1 MECQNRLEAILGTQ
15 LCLEGI
21 YSSHN
26 TGEVLRASY
35 RVVRGIG
42 KLLLECW
49 DDLSRQFANYRGR
62 REYYVANGGTAPSAT
77 HQYAY
82 REDILRLGDV
92 RDGIL
97 REIDD
102 IVDGGWEYD
111 IGFSLYIG
119 KLLGLLGQ
127 DIAKF

>member
-1 MECQNRLEAILGTQ
+1 M
-15 LCLEGI
+15 CLEGI

-42 KLLLECW
+42 KLLSECW
-49 DDLSRQFANYRGR
+49 YDLSRQFANYRGR

-77 HQYAY
+77 YQFAY
-82 REDILRLGDV
+82 RDDILRLGDV
-92 RDGIL
+92 KDGIL
-97 REIDD
+97 REIDS